1 MDTIRPLPAVV
12 LRQALQQVA
21 AGDKVLAISGAQGCG
36 KSTLARQLKVVLAQ
50 HQISA
55 EVVSL
60 DDYYLSQAERRRLS
74 QQVHPLLQTRGVPG
88 THHIEQLAQDLTQ
101 QWAGA
106 AITLPVFDKATDDAL
121 AKRPPWRGDVLL
133 VEGWCLGLLPL
144 TEAQLLAAPN
154 ALEAIQDAE
163 LRWRHWVNQQLAVRY
178 QQVWPLLGSMILLQA
193 PGWQQIC
200 RWRAAAEQELINKQG
215 RGMSDETLSAFM
227 QHYQRW
233 SAALLSGQHRPA
245 ALTCYLDDTQQFYH
259 FASES

>member
-1 MDTIRPLPAVV
+1 MDTLRPLPAVV
-12 LRQALQQVA
+12 LRQVLKQVA
-21 AGDKVLAISGAQGCG
+21 TGDKVLAISGAQGCG
-36 KSTLARQLKVVLAQ
+36 KSTLARQLVVALAQ

-55 EVVSL
+55 AVVSL
-60 DDYYLSQAERRRLS
+60 DDYYLSQTERRCLS
-74 QQVHPLLQTRGVPG
+74 QQIHPMLQTRGVPG

-106 AITLPVFDKATDDAL
+106 AITLPVFDKASDDVL
-121 AKRPPWRGDVLL
+121 AKRPAWRGDVLI

-144 TEAQLLAAPN
+144 SESQLLAAPN
-154 ALEAIQDAE
+154 ALEARQDAD
-163 LRWRHWVNQQLAVRY
+163 LRWRYWVNQQLSARY

-193 PGWQQIC
+193 PDWQQIC
-200 RWRAAAEQELINKQG
+200 RWRAAAEQELITQQG
-215 RGMSDETLSAFM
+215 RGMSDEALSVFM

-233 SAALLSGQHRPA
+233 SAALLSGHHWPA